1 MKYLRYIL
9 SAVFFCSTLYASS
22 LQFEGLTYEDLN
34 VTPTQMCPV
43 KQVPIEKNRDF
54 IGVVV
59 YKDNSFDVMSSAK
72 YTFTQKHHVE
82 KTKEKEV
89 EKLFLMDYKT
99 KKLIDAN
106 SAYYVFGSTLMSV
119 GGDDIIPFKNE
130 VDAKEFKKKHKGK
143 KIYRVDRMN
152 ESFINYLEI
161 R

>member
-1 MKYLRYIL
+1 MKYLKYVL
-9 SAVFFCSTLYASS
+9 SAVLFCSTLYASS

-34 VTPTQMCPV
+34 VTPTQLCPV
-43 KQVPIEKNRDF
+43 KQVTLEKNRDF

-59 YKDNSFDVMSSAK
+59 YKDNSFDVMSSPK
-72 YTFTQKHHVE
+72 YTFTQKHHME

-89 EKLFLMDYKT
+89 AKLWLMDYKS

-130 VDAKEFKKKHKGK
+130 ADAKEFKKEHKGK
-143 KIYRVDRMN
+143 KIFRVDRMN
-152 ESFINYLEI
+152 ENFINYLEI